1 MCRNIKPLYNFEP
14 VATEEEIRAAAIQ
27 FVRKISGFVKPS
39 AVNEIAFANAVEE
52 ITKTSGILLN
62 SLSTTSPPKN
72 REIENAKARER
83 NQRRFG
89 K

>member
-39 AVNEIAFANAVEE
+39 AVNKTAFANAVEE
-52 ITKTSGILLN
+52 ISKSSHKLLN
-62 SLSTTSPPKN
+62 SLSTTAPPKN
-72 REIENAKARER
+72 RETEQAKAKER
-83 NQRRFG
+83 NKLRFG
-89 K
+89 R

>member
-39 AVNEIAFANAVEE
+39 AINEVAFANAVEE
-52 ITKTSGILLN
+52 ITKSSAKLLN
-62 SLSTTSPPKN
+62 SLSTTAPPKN
-72 REIENAKARER
+72 RETEQAKAQER
-83 NQRRFG
+83 NRLRFG
-89 K
+89 